1 MIFLKKRK
9 KQNKSHEMNKFQNIA
24 NFRLIGR
31 KIREKRLMRRNVS
44 LREKIREKCPRE
56 KCPKEKG
63 LLGRNARIPA

>member
-1 MIFLKKRK
+1 M
-9 KQNKSHEMNKFQNIA
+9 SH
-24 NFRLIGR
+24 G
-31 KIREKRLMRRNVS
+31 EKPLLGRNVS